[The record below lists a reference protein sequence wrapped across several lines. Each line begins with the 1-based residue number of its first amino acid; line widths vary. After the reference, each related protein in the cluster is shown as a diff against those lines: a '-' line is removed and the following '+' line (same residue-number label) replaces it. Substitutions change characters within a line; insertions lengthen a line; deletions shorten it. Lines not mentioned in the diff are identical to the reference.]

1 MKQGATWK
9 MDQLAR
15 RPELEETQWRSLD
28 TIFLAIMGVLL
39 VATLPAWSHSVGWGY
54 YPSFGIGLVLFVWG
68 ILTIPVNGT
77 RY

>member
-1 MKQGATWK
+1 MIKGAIWN
-9 MDQLAR
+9 MDQEVR
-15 RPELEETQWRSLD
+15 QSEMKESQWRTLD

-54 YPSFGIGLVLFVWG
+54 YPSLGIGLVLFVWG
-68 ILTIPVNGT
+68 ILTIPVNGA